1 MKIKIEIDDKS
12 IEKIVDMFKG
22 LVVSKETTET
32 QPEQEKETPADVENN
47 EPESLQEEVKHYTFE
62 EVRTILTDK
71 SREGYTDQVKA
82 LVKKYGE
89 KGKLSDVNKENF
101 SNLVLEAQFVCRPPF
116 TREEISQR
124 IEELKSDGYSDKLPE
139 LLEYHYAK
147 SAEDLKED
155 YFAAFMCDA
164 WRLDHAGF

>member
-12 IEKIVDMFKG
+12 IEKIVGMFKDA
-22 LVVSKETTET
+22 VVSSVNMET
-32 QPEQEKETPADVENN
+32 QPEPVNEAPAEVENH
-47 EPESLQEEVKHYTFE
+47 EPEELQEEVRHYTFA

-82 LVKKYGE
+82 LVKKYSE
-89 KGKLSDVNKENF
+89 KGTLSDVKEENY
-101 SNLVLEAQFVCRPPF
+101 SNLVLEAQFACRPPF
-116 TREEISQR
+116 TRDEVAQR
-124 IEELKSDGYSDKLPE
+124 IEELKAEGYSNELPG
-139 LLEYHYAK
+139 LLEHHYAK

-164 WRLDHAGF
+164 WRLDHAGY

>member
-1 MKIKIEIDDKS
+1 MTIKLEIDDKS
-12 IEKIVDMFKG
+12 IEKIVDMFKDA
-22 LVVSKETTET
+22 VISKETTET
-32 QPEQEKETPADVENN
+32 QPEQEKETQAEVENN
-47 EPESLQEEVKHYTFE
+47 EPEELQEEVKHYTFA

-82 LVKKYGE
+82 LVKKYSN
-89 KGKLSDVNKENF
+89 KGTLSDVKEENF

-124 IEELKSDGYSDKLPE
+124 IEELKAEGYSDKLPE

-147 SAEDLKED
+147 SAEDLRED

-164 WRLDHAGF
+164 WRLDHAGY